1 VFLINE
7 RDTIP
12 NERFQHAN
20 RPIPLTAIVKRLLS
34 STAGA
39 LGKKSVTRLAAGEIP
54 WAKLGNINVRTA
66 FPGAISEKF
75 STFAPKYRKG

>member
-1 VFLINE
+1 MINVL
-7 RDTIP
+7 DTQP
-12 NERFQHAN
+12 NERCQHDN
-20 RPIPLTAIVKRLLS
+20 RPIPLTALVQSLVS

-66 FPGAISEKF
+66 FPRAISEKF